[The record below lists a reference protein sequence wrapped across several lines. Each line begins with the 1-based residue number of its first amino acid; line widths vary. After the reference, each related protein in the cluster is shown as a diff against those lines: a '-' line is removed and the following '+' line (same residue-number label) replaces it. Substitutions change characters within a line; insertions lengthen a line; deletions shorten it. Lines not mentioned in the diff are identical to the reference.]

1 MSLVSPSITA
11 DLFRRLR
18 LRNNASG
25 SIMLCEVGD
34 GAGLRNRGWSDAI
47 SMQTWPEKKL
57 LVTGYEVKATRR
69 DWLRELDNPEKN
81 AGWQKQC
88 HEWYV
93 VAPKDIVKLEELPT
107 NWGLMVTRG
116 VDGLRIAKR
125 SETNGQDRTTVSL
138 ELMAAVFRAASREL
152 AHLEDAGRR
161 REIQEEERERVAEEL
176 GHLRR
181 EAKDW
186 EQRHMELVDALGS
199 RWDNFDKLKK
209 RAAAIRQLE
218 NNDDFQALLLGLR
231 KRLERAVALVKGAE
245 ESL

>member
-1 MSLVSPSITA
+1 MSEPVDTA

-18 LRNNASG
+18 VRSEAGG
-25 SIMLCEVGD
+25 SVMLCEVGD
-34 GAGLRNRGWSDAI
+34 SAGFRNKGWSDAI
-47 SMQTWPEKKL
+47 SMQTWPSKKL

-69 DWLRELDNPEKN
+69 DWLRELDIPEKN
-81 AGWQKQC
+81 AVWQKQC

-93 VAPKDIVKLEELPT
+93 VAPKDVVKLQELPLA
-107 NWGLMVTRG
+107 WGLMVPRG

-138 ELMAAVFRAASREL
+138 ELMAAVFRAASHEL
-152 AHLEDAGRR
+152 IHLEQAGK